1 MTAVVTDA
9 NYRMTLALLR
19 DLSDRNIRVVACY
32 VGDTV
37 PFPAKSRAVTKAVR
51 LPDGKA
57 EPDAFLDAL
66 YETCEQVFK
75 EEGERPA
82 LIPVGTRSIELL
94 CPEHIQK
101 RFSAVCGLALA
112 SEESLETANN
122 KAKLMALCEQL
133 GIASPK
139 TEHPTCREDFASY
152 AYPLIVKPVCGEK
165 QGLKAAE
172 RYVIASDPKTAADA
186 WEHFGA
192 LCGETVVQA
201 YLHGKECGFSAITK
215 NGEILTTTSETAI
228 RMLPISG
235 GPGTFYYTGTGDIFR
250 PIAEKLVREL
260 RFSGIIMFQFILT
273 DDGTPYLMEI
283 NPRVW
288 GYYPIVREAKSSFT
302 YDWFAVSVGLQ
313 PLRENA
319 RPGVYQYF
327 LPSDAYRALQL
338 LRAGRVLEAIGHIGT
353 WLRPR
358 NHEAIF
364 EWSDLGASLGY
375 LAYYLKRGAEG

>member
-9 NYRMTLALLR
+9 NYRMTLSLMR
-19 DLSDRNIRVVACY
+19 DLADRHIRVFACY
-32 VGDTV
+32 AGDEP
-37 PFPAKSRAVTKAVR
+37 PFPVKSKAVHKAVR
-51 LPDGKA
+51 LPDGRTD
-57 EPDAFLDAL
+57 PDAFISAL
-66 YETCEQVFK
+66 YETCERICR
-75 EEGERPA
+75 EEGEKPA
-82 LIPVGTRSIELL
+82 LIPVGTRTIELL
-94 CPEHIQK
+94 CPEAVRE

-112 SEESLETANN
+112 SEESLEIANN
-122 KAKLMALCEQL
+122 KANLMALCERL

-139 TEHPTCREDFASY
+139 TEHPTRREDFEKY

-165 QGLKAAE
+165 QGLKAGD
-172 RYVIASDPKTAADA
+172 RYVIAHDPKTAADA
-186 WEHFGA
+186 WERFGE

-201 YLHGKECGFSAITK
+201 YLRGKECGFSAITK
-215 NGEILTTTSETAI
+215 DGEILTTTSETAV

-235 GPGTFYYTGTGDIFR
+235 GPGTFYYTGTGDGYR

-260 RFSGIIMFQFILT
+260 NFSGIIMFQFILT
-273 DDGTPYLMEI
+273 DDGKPHLMEI

-302 YDWFAVSVGLQ
+302 YDWFAVSMGLP

-319 RPGVYQYF
+319 KPDVYQYF
-327 LPSDAYRALQL
+327 LPSDAWRALQV
-338 LRAGRVLEAIGHIGT
+338 LRTGKVLEAVRHVGT

-364 EWSDLGASLGY
+364 EWSDLRASLGY
-375 LAYYLKRGAEG
+375 LSYYLKRSTDA